1 MTDDVL
7 GEGDLGHHTAA
18 PRANRDPDEVAYKLG
33 RLDEAHIAPLTQ
45 LVRRLRV
52 ARGGDELVPYFDP
65 TEAGTQAPI
74 LVLLEAPGR
83 RAVTQATLKASQR
96 GSGFISADNDDQ
108 TAANMWRFLREA
120 GIERSRELVTWNVIP
135 WYVGDGDRIR
145 SVTKQDIH
153 EAEPALVELLGLLPE
168 LRVVVL
174 LGRQAERAWRVAGI
188 DNDLPVL
195 TAPHPSPR
203 NVNGRPEARQRIVD
217 ALKAAR
223 LTACDDIA

>member
-1 MTDDVL
+1 
-7 GEGDLGHHTAA
+7 
-18 PRANRDPDEVAYKLG
+18 
-33 RLDEAHIAPLTQ
+33 
-45 LVRRLRV
+45 
-52 ARGGDELVPYFDP
+52 
-65 TEAGTQAPI
+65 
-74 LVLLEAPGR
+74 
-83 RAVTQATLKASQR
+83 
-96 GSGFISADNDDQ
+96 
-108 TAANMWRFLREA
+108 MWRFLREA
-120 GIERSRELVTWNVIP
+120 GIERSREVVTWNVIP

-145 SVTKQDIH
+145 SVTTQDIH